1 MLYVAEVQTSKSVWL
16 MVHWNIFHVGVTV
29 SQDVTAP
36 LPLRLSDV
44 KAGSTG
50 AWLLGDFVW
59 GYSRIGCSIAKSC
72 PKVKKNLFWS
82 YFEIPGNSNLFAFNK
97 FLIIILST
105 FGLILHIS
113 TQIVQLSC
121 FFFYLFSILFLFLSS
136 LVFVSLPKWKP
147 CCSLYCLCV
156 SLSVELYKAK
166 IGHWPC

>member
-113 TQIVQLSC
+113 AQIVQLSC
-121 FFFYLFSILFLFLSS
+121 FFQSVLHLISFSEFPGVCFSAKMKALLFSLLFVCLSIS
-136 LVFVSLPKWKP
+136 R
-147 CCSLYCLCV
+147 
-156 SLSVELYKAK
+156 
-166 IGHWPC
+166 II